1 MADIKAELITGVD
14 KAKAGEWEAA
24 HSIAQSL
31 EGDADAD
38 WFHAILHKIEG
49 DASNSRYWYAKTDK
63 TYDAYPDAQT
73 ELDALKVVLNG
84 EKA

>member
-1 MADIKAELITGVD
+1 MADIKQQLIDGID

-24 HSIAQSL
+24 HGIAQSH
-31 EGDADAD
+31 EGDRHAD

-63 TYDAYPDAQT
+63 NYDMFPDAEK
-73 ELDALKVVLNG
+73 ELAALRAALLG
-84 EKA
+84 